1 MYKCICSIHSVHKCV
16 RVFVL
21 DRSACPQIFQEFKS
35 TDIKYK
41 TRLRS
46 RISNLKDQKN
56 PDLRRNVLC
65 GNISP
70 HRIASMT
77 AEVRRADILCHCYLL
92 EGFVWVLCVVLWFR
106 FRFRIRLVQGQGRGD
121 VAQHCRRFKHVCVFR
136 WRPKKSFYPRDVLCF
151 GLGWSLFWS
160 HISVVESYW
169 CLAAWSLY
177 REVTTIRKPGGTSED
192 MFFC

>member
-16 RVFVL
+16 SVFVL

-77 AEVRRADILCHCYLL
+77 AEVRRADTLSHCYLI
-92 EGFVWVLCVVLWFR
+92 EGFVWVLCGAKEKFLSQRRSVFW
-106 FRFRIRLVQGQGRGD
+106 
-121 VAQHCRRFKHVCVFR
+121 AQLEPFLISYQCSWVILMFGSLESVSGGYNHTEARRDK
-136 WRPKKSFYPRDVLCF
+136 WRHL
-151 GLGWSLFWS
+151 
-160 HISVVESYW
+160 
-169 CLAAWSLY
+169 
-177 REVTTIRKPGGTSED
+177 
-192 MFFC
+192 FFC